1 MKTLI
6 ACLTVVF
13 LALAT
18 GLMAQSTSFTSTKW
32 DNVTNWDKVPRLEDH
47 FWRKR
52 VRFRVDLKEK
62 INEPINYT
70 ENQIYDEKS
79 KVYNANKDKY
89 EYRRGIINALL
100 EGYANGMI
108 DGFSPDTLDTPLE
121 FPQFKVFY
129 DKKTDGGGGGE
140 AAADDGWGSEGG
152 DDEDWGF
159 EDFDDDGGDAGGE
172 AGGGEDV
179 IPIGPSS
186 QTQFT
191 DITQFF
197 DVIEDRIF
205 DKNKS
210 QLYYDLHYIILYV
223 KGANGVDAP
232 IVAFR
237 YDDVAEVILNKCMWK
252 NRFNDAEYKT
262 LKEVFEFRLFGNYVL
277 NVSGSE
283 PKTPY
288 EAEKRRLQMI
298 EFEHNLWEF

>member
-1 MKTLI
+1 MKVLFSFI
-6 ACLTVVF
+6 F
-13 LALAT
+13 LCFGIFFSINT
-18 GLMAQSTSFTSTKW
+18 QAQFTSTKW

-52 VRFRVDLKEK
+52 VRFRVDMKEK
-62 INEPINYT
+62 INKPINET
-70 ENQIYDEKS
+70 ENSIYDEKS
-79 KVYNANKDKY
+79 KIYNANKDKY
-89 EYRRGIINALL
+89 EYRRGIIQALL

-108 DGFSPDTLDTPLE
+108 DGFRSDTLDLPLE
-121 FPQFKVFY
+121 FPQFKVLY
-129 DKKTDGGGGGE
+129 DKRTDGGG
-140 AAADDGWGSEGG
+140 GSEGG
-152 DDEDWGF
+152 DDSGGGMDEEGDDWGF
-159 EDFDDDGGDAGGE
+159 DDFEDESSGGSGESGGD
-172 AGGGEDV
+172 DV

-191 DITQFF
+191 DIPAFF

-210 QLYYDLHYIILYV
+210 EMFYDLHYIILYAT
-223 KGANGVDAP
+223 GSNNIDEP

-237 YDDVAEVILNKCMWK
+237 YDDVTDIILNKCMWK

-262 LKEVFEFRLFGNYVL
+262 LKEVFEFRLFNNYVL

-283 PKTPY
+283 PKTVY